1 MALFRLPGLPVLR
14 CLLAVALMAAGAAL
28 AGPQTSPKPAAEPM
42 PAAVLETLKAT
53 GLPTRSFGVY
63 ARPIDG
69 GAPLAALNAEQPYV
83 LASTTKVITAA
94 AALDLL
100 GPHYR
105 WRTYAFL
112 TGPLVEGRLLGD
124 LVIVGG
130 GNARLSTADL
140 RQWFARMR
148 EQGLREVWG
157 DIVLDRFVFHLQE
170 SDHAHTPPPAP
181 DRPHHARP
189 DALTLDEGVLRVTVT
204 PARGPRAAVEVT
216 PPLGD
221 VPVVNQVAMGGGCS
235 ASAALREQSGLRRL
249 VVTGSWSAG
258 CGAHTIAFV
267 PLSHG
272 ELTAQAVAAL
282 WRESGGKLRGRV
294 ADRTRPATEGLLLR
308 RPDGQP
314 LLPWSAQVSEPLP
327 AVIREINK
335 TSNNIGARS
344 LMLAMAPG
352 FPLRAATLQGA
363 QDRVHEWLR
372 RQGFAPDDIHV
383 ENGSGLSREERA
395 KPRALAELLARAW
408 RGRSAQA
415 LVDSLPIAGVDGT
428 LAHRMQ
434 HGMAAGQAYLKT
446 GTLLDTRALA
456 GYVRS
461 RSGRVYAVAAMVNH
475 PDAARATPALDAF
488 IEWVVR
494 HG

>member
-1 MALFRLPGLPVLR
+1 MALFRPPGLSLLR
-14 CLLAVALMAAGAAL
+14 CLLAVASMAAGAVL
-28 AGPQTSPKPAAEPM
+28 AGPPAASKPAAEPM
-42 PAAVLETLKAT
+42 PAAVLEALKAT

-69 GAPLAALNAEQPYV
+69 GQPVVSLNAEQPYV
-83 LASTTKVITAA
+83 LASTTKVVTAA

-100 GPHYR
+100 GPNYR

-112 TGPLVEGRLLGD
+112 GGPLVDGRLLGD

-130 GNARLSTADL
+130 GNARLSTEDL
-140 RQWFARMR
+140 RLWFARMQA
-148 EQGLREVWG
+148 QGLREVWG
-157 DIVLDRFVFHLQE
+157 DIVLDRFVFRLNE
-170 SDHAHTPPPAP
+170 ADHAHTPPPAP

-189 DALTLDEGVLRVTVT
+189 DALTLDEGVLRVTVQ

-216 PPLGD
+216 PPLAD
-221 VPVVNQVAMGGGCS
+221 VPLVNQVGMTGGCS
-235 ASAALREQSGLRRL
+235 ASASLREQGGQRRL
-249 VVTGSWSAG
+249 VVTGSWSNG
-258 CGAHTIAFV
+258 CGSHTIAFV
-267 PLSHG
+267 PMTHG

-282 WRESGGKLRGRV
+282 WREAGGKLRGRV
-294 ADRTRPATEGLLLR
+294 TERTRSEREGLLPR
-308 RPDGQP
+308 DATGQP
-314 LLPWSAQVSEPLP
+314 QLPWSAQVSEPLP
-327 AVIREINK
+327 VMIREINK
-335 TSNNIGARS
+335 TSNNIAARS

-352 FPLRAATLQGA
+352 FPMRAATLPAA
-363 QDRVHEWLR
+363 QDRVHDWLR
-372 RQGFAPDDIHV
+372 RQGFSQDDIHI

-395 KPRALAELLARAW
+395 KPRAMVELLTRAW

-434 HGMAAGQAYLKT
+434 RGLAAGQAHLKT

-456 GYVRS
+456 GFVRA
-461 RSGRVYAVAAMVNH
+461 RSGRVYAVAVMVNH
-475 PDAARATPALDAF
+475 PDARLATPALDAF
-488 IEWVVR
+488 IEWIAR